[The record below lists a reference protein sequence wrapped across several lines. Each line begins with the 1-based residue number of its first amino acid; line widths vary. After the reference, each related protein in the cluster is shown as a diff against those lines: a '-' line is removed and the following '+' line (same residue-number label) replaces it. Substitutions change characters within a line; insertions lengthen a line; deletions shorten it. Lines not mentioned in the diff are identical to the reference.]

1 MNASYLPQALKPTGL
16 PVPSRRNARPE
27 HSLELQFSKM
37 AVDRKPSSLR
47 LMFGSF
53 RSSSRERLQVKKLE
67 RGVARRSNSMR
78 SKCSSRPNLP
88 SLTRLIKQR
97 QFDEISRILEDETD
111 NALLAWLDD
120 CRTSTGSSPLHVVL
134 PRHPP
139 VDLVS
144 SLCLVMARV
153 QPGIVPEEVVDTNG
167 ATPLTVAIKVGS
179 DFDVIIRLLSGQ
191 ESLLPAMTADSQ
203 QRLPLHWACVPV
215 GRKLLNGGN
224 DKAKKAISTSTIRLL
239 ISTYPQARAIKDALG
254 YTPLDLAKK
263 HLKKNYHHQI
273 LDDLVPESPYQEF
286 KGPSSTCMSTGVATA
301 MSTVTDDIPREIF
314 CVADISYHKR
324 RIEGLDA
331 ACGLDASDHVVEQF
345 EQVEL

>member
-1 MNASYLPQALKPTGL
+1 MNTSYLPQALKSTGL

-27 HSLELQFSKM
+27 QSLELQFSRM
-37 AVDRKPSSLR
+37 AVDRKPTSLR
-47 LMFGSF
+47 LLFGSF

-67 RGVARRSNSMR
+67 RGMTKRSHSLRSAR
-78 SKCSSRPNLP
+78 SSLP
-88 SLTRLIKQR
+88 PLTRLIKQR
-97 QFDEISRILEDETD
+97 QFDEISRILDDEAD
-111 NALLAWLDD
+111 SALLAWLDD
-120 CRTSTGSSPLHVVL
+120 CRTMSTGSSPLHVLL

-144 SLCLVMARV
+144 ALCAVMARV

-167 ATPLTVAIKVGS
+167 STPLSVAIKVGC

-203 QRLPLHWACVPV
+203 QRLPLHWACIPV
-215 GRKLLNGGN
+215 GRKLLHGGH

-239 ISTYPQARAIKDALG
+239 IGTYPQARAMKDALG

-263 HLKKNYHHQI
+263 YLKKNYHHQI
-273 LDDLVPESPYQEF
+273 LDDLEPDSPYQEF
-286 KGPSSTCMSTGVATA
+286 KGPSTTCMSTGVATA

-324 RIEGLDA
+324 RIEGLDS